1 MKKTLFFSIV
11 GLATMILL
19 LSSCSGSKKT
29 NEPELKT
36 YYSIEFV
43 NTTSKYCVAIYFD
56 GVSAFGNNYKLWAG
70 DRKTIERQ
78 DINEPVDIKV
88 EWYEI
93 KDDTHYYTKI
103 VTTAT
108 KKGYKFSP
116 SYRYKLTIRETDCS
130 ISPIAL

>member
-1 MKKTLFFSIV
+1 MRKNLFSSILV
-11 GLATMILL
+11 LVAMIML
-19 LSSCSGSKKT
+19 LSSCSGSTKT
-29 NEPELKT
+29 NEPELKK
-36 YYSIEFV
+36 YYSVEIV

-56 GVSAFGNNYKLWAG
+56 GVSAIGDNYKLWAG
-70 DRKTIERQ
+70 DRKTLERW
-78 DINEPVDIKV
+78 DINEPVDVKV

-93 KDDTHYYTKI
+93 KDATHYYTKV

-116 SYRYKLTIRETDCS
+116 AYRYKLTIRDTDCS